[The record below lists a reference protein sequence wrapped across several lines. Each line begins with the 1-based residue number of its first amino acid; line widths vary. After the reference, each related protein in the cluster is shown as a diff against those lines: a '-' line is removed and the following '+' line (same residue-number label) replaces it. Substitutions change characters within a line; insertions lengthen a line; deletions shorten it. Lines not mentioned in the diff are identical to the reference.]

1 MANVYQVT
9 MDDGTRY
16 DVTTDQ
22 HHSQMPEQTFRQ
34 HLLQIIRDSIPG
46 IISGVVVG
54 VVLKGF
60 K

>member
-22 HHSQMPEQTFRQ
+22 HHTQVPEPTFR
-34 HLLQIIRDSIPG
+34 HLLQIIKDAIPG

-54 VVLKGF
+54 FVHKGH